1 MKWFQLL
8 MTPANACCDMLGLVD
23 ENERGVVRM
32 LVNALIWTTLG
43 ATVAWIVVSLTT

>member
-1 MKWFQLL
+1 MRLFDVL
-8 MTPANACCDMLGLVD
+8 MYPANAACNALNLVD

-43 ATVAWIVVSLTT
+43 VTVVFLVS